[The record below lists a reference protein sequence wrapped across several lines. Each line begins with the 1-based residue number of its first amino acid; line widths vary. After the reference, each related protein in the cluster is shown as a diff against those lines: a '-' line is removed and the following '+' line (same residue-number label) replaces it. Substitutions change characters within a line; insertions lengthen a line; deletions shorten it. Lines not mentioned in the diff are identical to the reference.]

1 MASLDSEPGA
11 LRVGSFQ
18 SEFIQAT
25 DNGNPGPGIPVS
37 ESSTFPDF
45 LKSYC
50 FTPALVP
57 ELSVTSGP
65 LTYYQ
70 AATHGT
76 NIGPFSL
83 DTNSLTT
90 ASIQSGSIDPAILNP
105 PAVRTNKMCPGK
117 FNTPRYDSFQISRS
131 LLTNIF
137 LGICAVGIGATR
149 IRLERKSSSVNIL
162 TIYLRVN
169 AMCVTHGF
177 QSLPDIT

>member
-1 MASLDSEPGA
+1 MASLDSEPGTS
-11 LRVGSFQ
+11 RVGSVQ

-25 DNGNPGPGIPVS
+25 DDLGIPMS
-37 ESSTFPDF
+37 ESFPNLF
-45 LKSYC
+45 KGYC

-70 AATHGT
+70 AATHGMS
-76 NIGPFSL
+76 IGSFSL
-83 DTNSLTT
+83 DMNSLTT

-105 PAVRTNKMCPGK
+105 PAVRTNKMRPGK
-117 FNTPRYDSFQISRS
+117 SNTARYDSFQTSRS
-131 LLTNIF
+131 LLTKVF
-137 LGICAVGIGATR
+137 LGICAVRIGATR
-149 IRLERKSSSVNIL
+149 IHLERRSSSINIL
-162 TIYLRVN
+162 TIYLQVN